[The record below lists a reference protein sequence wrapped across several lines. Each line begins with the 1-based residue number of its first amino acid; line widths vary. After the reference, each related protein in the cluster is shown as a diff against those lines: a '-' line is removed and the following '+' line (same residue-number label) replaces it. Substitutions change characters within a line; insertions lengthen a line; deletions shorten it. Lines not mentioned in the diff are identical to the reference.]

1 MLIIWIFVKKI
12 FFFNFFICFIL
23 YKLEFVVKM
32 VLVYIF
38 DLFKDNLFVFFRG
51 YIIVRN
57 YFLNYELFI
66 IYEKKILFKKIF
78 FFILYVLVRVNFFLI
93 NNKMF
98 YGNFFLIVG

>member
-1 MLIIWIFVKKI
+1 MLIIWIFVKKK

-38 DLFKDNLFVFFRG
+38 DLLKDNLFVFFRG

-66 IYEKKILFKKIF
+66 IYEKKFLFKKIF
-78 FFILYVLVRVNFFLI
+78 FYFICISEGKFFF
-93 NNKMF
+93 N
-98 YGNFFLIVG
+98 

>member
-1 MLIIWIFVKKI
+1 
-12 FFFNFFICFIL
+12 
-23 YKLEFVVKM
+23 M

-38 DLFKDNLFVFFRG
+38 DLFKDNLFIFFRG

-66 IYEKKILFKKIF
+66 IYEKNFYLRRF

>member
-12 FFFNFFICFIL
+12 FFFNWFFVLL

-57 YFLNYELFI
+57 YFLNYEFFI
-66 IYEKKILFKKIF
+66 IYEKKFLFKKIF
-78 FFILYVLVRVNFFLI
+78 FYFICISEGKFFF
-93 NNKMF
+93 N
-98 YGNFFLIVG
+98 

>member
-12 FFFNFFICFIL
+12 FFFNLFICFIL

-66 IYEKKILFKKIF
+66 IYEKKFLFKKIF
-78 FFILYVLVRVNFFLI
+78 FYFICISEGKFFF
-93 NNKMF
+93 N
-98 YGNFFLIVG
+98 